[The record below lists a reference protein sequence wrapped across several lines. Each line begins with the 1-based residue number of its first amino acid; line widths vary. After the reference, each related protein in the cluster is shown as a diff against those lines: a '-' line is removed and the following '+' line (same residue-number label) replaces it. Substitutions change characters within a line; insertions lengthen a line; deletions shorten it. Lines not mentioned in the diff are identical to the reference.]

1 LFNVIRPT
9 NGPAC
14 LSNGSTYN
22 QPDVVEALKL
32 VFHGKCYLCERSEIH
47 DVEIEHF
54 VPQASGGGRMDWHN
68 LFYSCSR
75 CNGIKSNGHLNLLN
89 STDTNINVCREIR
102 LKAFPTPDSDI
113 LVEASSNAPS
123 NETLNTVELLRLC
136 YNNSSTALR
145 GVSREALMEQIFD
158 FMCTFINARRLLKN
172 PSTGRSNKQDA
183 LETIEAMLYVAHP
196 FCAFWRWQ
204 YLDDTYL
211 TTNYPALGNI
221 F

>member
-1 LFNVIRPT
+1 VIRPV
-9 NGPAC
+9 NGPLC

-22 QPDVVEALKL
+22 QIKVVEALKS

-54 VPQASGGGRMDWHN
+54 VPQASGGSRMDWKN

-89 STDTNINVCREIR
+89 STDSNINVCREIR
-102 LKAFPTPDSDI
+102 LKAFPTPNSAI
-113 LVEASSNAPS
+113 LVEATSSTPN
-123 NETLNTVELLRLC
+123 NEILNTVELLKLC

-145 GVSREALMEQIFD
+145 GVSREALMEQIFE
-158 FMCTFINARRLLKN
+158 FMCTFINARRLLKK
-172 PSTGRSNKQDA
+172 PSTGRSIKRDA
-183 LETIEAMLYVAHP
+183 LETIEAMLDVKHP
-196 FCAFWRWQ
+196 FSAFWRWQ

-211 TTNYPALGNI
+211 TANYPTLGNK